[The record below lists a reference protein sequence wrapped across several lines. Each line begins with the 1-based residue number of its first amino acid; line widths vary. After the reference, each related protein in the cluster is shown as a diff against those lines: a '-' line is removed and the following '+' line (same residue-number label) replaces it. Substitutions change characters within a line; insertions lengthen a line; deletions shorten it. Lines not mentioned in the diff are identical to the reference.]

1 MLKRAA
7 TLAILL
13 SCALTHAQERVV
25 QAAETFFG
33 SITSAEDSARLTI
46 LPVPISIAR
55 LGPPARVTQ
64 AAAPAL
70 SFLQIAF
77 VGSSNIGWESI
88 TALQT
93 MTSNDH
99 GGVQVRVVT
108 EEIGYGNLPV
118 ARFNG
123 SVLPKSKNYLTETIC
138 WNGNTYVFPCSAGQ
152 TVVGFRKYW
161 NLDGYQIGSFSY
173 QNKSTNSPWNTMS
186 DSISIL

>member
-1 MLKRAA
+1 LRAG
-7 TLAILL
+7 
-13 SCALTHAQERVV
+13 SSPGKGV
-25 QAAETFFG
+25 QAAEAFFG
-33 SITSAEDSARLTI
+33 SITNPEDSAHLI
-46 LPVPISIAR
+46 IIPVPSSISR
-55 LGPPARVTQ
+55 LDVSRRVTE
-64 AAAPAL
+64 AAAPRL

-77 VGSSNIGWESI
+77 VGSSNIGWEGI
-88 TALQT
+88 TALQS

-99 GGVQVRVVT
+99 GGAQLRVVT

-123 SVLPKSKNYLTETIC
+123 SVLANSKNYFTETIC
-138 WNGNTYVFPCSAGQ
+138 WNGSVYVIPCSAGQ
-152 TVVGFRKYW
+152 TIVGYRKYW